1 MRRSRR
7 TDDTARYDTPESDAV
22 RFALRASNSMKPA
35 DLWSPYHV
43 GGMGSEEHSI
53 VGNQTR
59 RPRIEAPVPP
69 VTAMARVRKAIR
81 GVSSLSNWHQLR
93 SVFHRDG
100 SIGSQ
105 EVVADLSVEAF
116 WLRLRQ
122 LGCTDDDIAEVAGSF
137 DPSRCGRM
145 STRELFQALTSPSWR
160 IDPSVKVSSSESSGA
175 EGGADTTCPAPLQPR
190 HGACSSIALISPI
203 RCARAPLTRRPL
215 RLCFSRSSNAR
226 LKRRARRSKR

>member
-1 MRRSRR
+1 MAGWGGMRRSRR
-7 TDDTARYDTPESDAV
+7 TDDTARFDTPESDAV
-22 RFALRASNSMKPA
+22 RFSLRASNSMKPA

-59 RPRIEAPVPP
+59 RPRIETPIAP

-105 EVVADLSVEAF
+105 ELVADLSVEAF

-145 STRELFQALTSPSWR
+145 STRELFGALTSPSWR
-160 IDPSVKVSSSESSGA
+160 IDPSSKVSPSVSVSGR
-175 EGGADTTCPAPLQPR
+175 GAAAPAHR
-190 HGACSSIALISPI
+190 SSIAH
-203 RCARAPLTRRPL
+203 RTRPL
-215 RLCFSRSSNAR
+215 DLHGTPVLPYSALCFSPATSVRKGAR
-226 LKRRARRSKR
+226 GNQSDDAL